1 MSRVA
6 SVLAVVLLTI
16 ASVPFASSGT
26 AAAAGLDLTCTPP
39 SSASLKFDP
48 PATNSPQTETL
59 TVSRQYGPCVSAT
72 HPDITSGYSNATGT
86 FPGATCLSLLGA
98 NAITIPI
105 TWNNGQ
111 TSTLSGNNV
120 SNMSGL
126 TLTVVTTGTVT
137 SGVFTGAT
145 FLHTIVYP
153 SQDILLCNLGLGTLS
168 SLYGQVVLEIAT
180 P

>member
-1 MSRVA
+1 MSRVVSA
-6 SVLAVVLLTI
+6 LAALSIVLAL
-16 ASVPFASSGT
+16 VPFATTGT

-39 SSASLKFDP
+39 SSASLLFDP

-72 HPDITSGYSNATGT
+72 HPDITSGHSGATGT
-86 FPGATCLSLLGA
+86 AAGATCVSLLGA

-145 FLHTIVYP
+145 FVHTIVYP
-153 SQDILLCNLGLGTLS
+153 SQNILLCNLGLGTLS
-168 SLYGQVVLEIAT
+168 ALYGQVVLEIAT